1 MAFTRKTVGSIPG
14 ITPEVIEAVMTLHGT
29 SLSDYVPKAD
39 VEAQID
45 AALKNVKPPEI
56 NVKEAQEYKDL
67 ESQFTDFKARTEARN
82 SDAWKAVK
90 PKFFD
95 TVYDSIDRE
104 KDINEQ
110 FEAMR
115 KDYEEYFM
123 PTSSGETPP
132 ATLPTFSQAPGRQ
145 QNNPPSTEDAESSK
159 FISALM
165 EGLPGVKRKE

>member
-1 MAFTRKTVGSIPG
+1 MAFSRKFLTDHGV
-14 ITPEVIEAVMTLHGT
+14 PEDQVDAIMAERNRTLV
-29 SLSDYVPKAD
+29 DYVPKSD
-39 VEAQID
+39 VQTQID
-45 AALKNVKPPEI
+45 EALKNVKPPEI

-123 PTSSGETPP
+123 PTSSSETPP

-145 QNNPPSTEDAESSK
+145 QNNPPSTEDSESSK